1 MLCQKVSRM
10 LFYVAL
16 SILPDDCLILFN
28 ANLLPKKKKMYFL
41 CFCLS
46 VSTDVKDSNR
56 IIARQP

>member
-1 MLCQKVSRM
+1 MSRM